1 MSASLGGRP
10 KIDIDTNV
18 LLDLL
23 ERGERPASIADE
35 LGCSTPTIKKRIA
48 EIQDKQGVLL
58 QYRNLQAL
66 HLTELQIRVLEA
78 ITPDKIEE
86 APLRDLVACFKI
98 LKDKELIMDGKP
110 SEIKG
115 LVAHLIQMEK
125 MERSLTSGN
134 SDLIDK
140 TIDLDQIPYSDARYG
155 ENGVLPEG
163 KFDSLSALDDATNEL
178 E

>member
-1 MSASLGGRP
+1 
-10 KIDIDTNV
+10 
-18 LLDLL
+18 
-23 ERGERPASIADE
+23 
-35 LGCSTPTIKKRIA
+35 
-48 EIQDKQGVLL
+48 
-58 QYRNLQAL
+58 
-66 HLTELQIRVLEA
+66 
-78 ITPDKIEE
+78 
-86 APLRDLVACFKI
+86 
-98 LKDKELIMDGKP
+98 MDGKP

-163 KFDSLSALDDATNEL
+163 KFDSLSALDDAANEL